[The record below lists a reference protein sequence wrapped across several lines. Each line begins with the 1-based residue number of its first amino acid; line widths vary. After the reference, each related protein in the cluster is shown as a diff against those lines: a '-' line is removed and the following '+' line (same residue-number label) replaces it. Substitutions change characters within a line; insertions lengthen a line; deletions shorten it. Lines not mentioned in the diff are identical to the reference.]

1 MSGNTSN
8 EVLKPEEA
16 AEYLRINREVLRRLS
31 EAGRIQGAYKVGS
44 QWRYVKSELLRKGE
58 SKSDESS

>member
-1 MSGNTSN
+1 MSSMSN

-31 EAGRIQGAYKVGS
+31 ERGRIPGAYKVGN
-44 QWRYVKSELLRKGE
+44 QWRYVKSELLKKGE
-58 SKSDESS
+58 SKSDESHQ

>member
-1 MSGNTSN
+1 MDSMSN

-31 EAGRIQGAYKVGS
+31 EQGKIQGAYKVGN
-44 QWRYVKSELLRKGE
+44 QWRYVKVELLKKGE
-58 SKSDESS
+58 